1 MTAKRQS
8 LELSREERHEL
19 DELFHQIKS
28 SITASS
34 VHELERF
41 TDLFAKTLIG
51 KGDEPSSTFG
61 SREN

>member
-19 DELFHQIKS
+19 DELFHQIKA
-28 SITASS
+28 SIAASS

-41 TDLFAKTLIG
+41 TDLFTRTLIG
-51 KGDEPSSTFG
+51 KGDQCCPATDQ
-61 SREN
+61 REN